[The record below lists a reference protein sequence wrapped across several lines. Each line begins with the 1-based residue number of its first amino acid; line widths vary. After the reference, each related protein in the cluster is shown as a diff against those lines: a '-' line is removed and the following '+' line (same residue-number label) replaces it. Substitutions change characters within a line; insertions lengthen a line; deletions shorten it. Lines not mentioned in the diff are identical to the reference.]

1 MAEKVEVSVDADG
14 NVLKCAKGVNAAECG
29 YTPGA
34 KVCGKCGA
42 MPIQMKMV
50 PVDDYD
56 EKGYE
61 MAAKKPVPGKNVN
74 QDMLE
79 DDEEDDEVSVMGQGK
94 KGMGMAVSMDEED
107 DEEDAVMPMKKK
119 SRKEV
124 GMGMPGEEDEE
135 DEEEDMGDEEEADDE
150 EMKMYGGDVDLEAAR
165 KRRLATMGAKSAELG
180 RNAYMCAIERKVYPG
195 GSSVCDDCPGGC
207 VAEKGMP
214 GLLSVEGIAEKMF
227 NGTVLDSGYSS
238 DADMFVVDVHTK
250 DGRSVEVFVDGTTA
264 EVLGF
269 HKLDDSAFEQKS
281 ALDSIMVID
290 LHEAAEIAVKSIQ
303 GDVVAVEPDIFE
315 GFDAYAVEIEGLDG
329 KSYDVFVSL
338 DGEVLGYDKYEP
350 EEAEAIEAEAAE
362 IALKRAFT
370 EDVRNQMAQEG
381 TALPD
386 GSFPIANSTDL
397 KNAIAAFGRA
407 SDKDAAKNHIMKR
420 AKALGQETL
429 IPNNWVSGSEKSAN
443 LPDDI
448 KSSLIEFE
456 LLEEEFKNTDPS
468 I

>member
-50 PVDDYD
+50 PVDEYD